1 MRRLILIL
9 GIFALLPALAAGQDA
24 APVGGAQVPNEYK
37 IGPKDL
43 LDIRFYG
50 QEKLNALVRVSEQG
64 KVTLT
69 WLNEVDVNGLTA
81 AQLEKRLVALYKV
94 GNFLVDP
101 QISVFIKEM
110 RSNRVSIV
118 GAIQKPAAYEI
129 LGRQTL
135 LGLIAEAGGLTKEAA
150 KEINVLRT
158 IADGTTIPL
167 TVSINELM
175 NQGDPKANIA
185 LEPGDIVNVQVDKL
199 VPIYVFGQVKNP
211 GALSVWRSNIPA
223 LTQAIAQAG
232 GFTDRAKKSSVIVRR
247 RDASGNEKI
256 IRVNVKDILAGKP
269 DFQLQEGDTVYVE
282 ETWI

>member
-1 MRRLILIL
+1 MRRLIFIF

-24 APVGGAQVPNEYK
+24 APAAAAQVPNEYK

-43 LDIRFYG
+43 LDILFYG
-50 QEKLNALVRVSEQG
+50 QDKLNAHVRVSEQG

-69 WLNEVDVNGLTA
+69 WVNEVDVSGLTA
-81 AQLEKRLVALYKV
+81 TQLEKKLVGLYKE
-94 GNFLVDP
+94 GNYLVDP

-118 GAIQKPAAYEI
+118 GAVQKPAAYEL

-135 LGLIAEAGGLTKEAA
+135 LGLIAEAGGLAKEAA
-150 KEINVLRT
+150 KEIIVLRT

-167 TVSINELM
+167 TVSINEL

-211 GALSVWRSNIPA
+211 SALNVWRSSIPT

-232 GFTDRAKKSSVIVRR
+232 GFTDRAKKSSVLVRR
-247 RDASGNEKI
+247 RDAAGKEKEFRI
-256 IRVNVKDILAGKP
+256 NVKDILAGKP